1 MKRNKKFY
9 GLLGAVTA
17 LALATP
23 FIGSHIAKADTL
35 YSDVVAWYDFNDGAL
50 TNSKG
55 SSQAEAVVV
64 TNQSWSKYT
73 SDLAFGADRDKDNS
87 EGKALQVGDAYGIE
101 LNEQNLGDN
110 FSVSLWLKPDSTFD
124 NNQVLVA
131 LGYHNPEDW
140 YAISGN
146 ANGSDEVKI
155 WCRNPNVA
163 AYNGWYTKATSN
175 ISKNDWHHVV
185 ITGEGVTHK
194 TYIDGTLVT
203 SSDFTN
209 VLSGENQDIYIA
221 VNNWDKRFSGLVDD
235 VIVYNRTISAGEVER
250 LFTGQTAEQLLEE
263 SEITVSD
270 VATSVNRVA
279 VVNVNVPEAVKD
291 DAKLTYDIADKS
303 IATVDKDGNVTGVS
317 KGETTITVTAKLGA
331 TEKSATAKVT
341 VESSLKGF
349 LAADYGFDGNIT
361 DATGS
366 VESTLYGTKL
376 SDYSGDAVFAEGIE
390 GQALKLSNYGVD
402 LGVRDLGT
410 DFTVSFY
417 VKPLATQAENQIMI
431 QLGYHDPEL
440 WTSISGTG
448 ADSSFKLWGNTAGA
462 TTTGNAVSM
471 GWTTVLSPTIPTD
484 EWSLISLV
492 GTDGKI
498 TAYKDG
504 VLIGSGSYNN
514 PLCGTNQGVYLGVNN
529 WDTCFNGLFDNVK
542 VYSVALSQE
551 EIIEDNHDYIVGK
564 LQTSLENTAALSA
577 LLGANTSADEIKYDL
592 ALPQSIGDT
601 VITWESSD
609 EKIIATDGTVVN
621 PKKDIKVTLK
631 ATATLYDIS
640 ATVTYDFTVLS
651 LDKTE
656 LNSLIELAESYD
668 LKYAT
673 EVSAERL
680 KTAIAEAKE
689 ANTFDTV
696 DESVVKLQKAIAGI
710 VYEDAYLDPFEVISD
725 ATVATE
731 LAEGK
736 DAVVFAIPDSIS
748 TLVDV
753 EYVSNDESTCTYKA
767 GTVKA
772 KKAGKAMVTAIVTAK
787 SDGFTMEY
795 STAVNV
801 VAKDAVVDNGD
812 SD

>member
-376 SDYSGDAVFAEGIE
+376 SDYSQDAAFAEGID
-390 GQALKLSNYGVD
+390 GQALKLSNYGLD
-402 LGVRDLGT
+402 LGVRDLG
-410 DFTVSFY
+410 
-417 VKPLATQAENQIMI
+417 
-431 QLGYHDPEL
+431 
-440 WTSISGTG
+440 
-448 ADSSFKLWGNTAGA
+448 
-462 TTTGNAVSM
+462 
-471 GWTTVLSPTIPTD
+471 
-484 EWSLISLV
+484 
-492 GTDGKI
+492 
-498 TAYKDG
+498 
-504 VLIGSGSYNN
+504 
-514 PLCGTNQGVYLGVNN
+514 
-529 WDTCFNGLFDNVK
+529 
-542 VYSVALSQE
+542 
-551 EIIEDNHDYIVGK
+551 
-564 LQTSLENTAALSA
+564 
-577 LLGANTSADEIKYDL
+577 
-592 ALPQSIGDT
+592 
-601 VITWESSD
+601 
-609 EKIIATDGTVVN
+609 
-621 PKKDIKVTLK
+621 
-631 ATATLYDIS
+631 
-640 ATVTYDFTVLS
+640 
-651 LDKTE
+651 
-656 LNSLIELAESYD
+656 
-668 LKYAT
+668 
-673 EVSAERL
+673 
-680 KTAIAEAKE
+680 
-689 ANTFDTV
+689 
-696 DESVVKLQKAIAGI
+696 
-710 VYEDAYLDPFEVISD
+710 
-725 ATVATE
+725 
-731 LAEGK
+731 
-736 DAVVFAIPDSIS
+736 
-748 TLVDV
+748 
-753 EYVSNDESTCTYKA
+753 
-767 GTVKA
+767 
-772 KKAGKAMVTAIVTAK
+772 
-787 SDGFTMEY
+787 
-795 STAVNV
+795 
-801 VAKDAVVDNGD
+801 
-812 SD
+812 